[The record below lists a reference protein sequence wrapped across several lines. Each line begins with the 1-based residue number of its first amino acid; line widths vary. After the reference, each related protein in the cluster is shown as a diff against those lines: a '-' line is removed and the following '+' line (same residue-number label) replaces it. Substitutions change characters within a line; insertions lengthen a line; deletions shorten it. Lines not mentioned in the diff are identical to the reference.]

1 MFIFQPKANFL
12 EIMKKVNLSFV
23 VELLYN
29 AIKFIAHTCFSIF
42 NVLLKLIVTDEFGNF
57 TGFVYNQSAHLHF
70 ERFLKSMRNLFL
82 LFITI

>member
-42 NVLLKLIVTDEFGNF
+42 NVLLKLIVTDELE
-57 TGFVYNQSAHLHF
+57 TSLD
-70 ERFLKSMRNLFL
+70 
-82 LFITI
+82 LFIIKVRIYISNVF

>member
-1 MFIFQPKANFL
+1 MFIFQLKANFL

-42 NVLLKLIVTDEFGNF
+42 NVLLKLIVTDELE
-57 TGFVYNQSAHLHF
+57 TSLD
-70 ERFLKSMRNLFL
+70 
-82 LFITI
+82 LFIIKVRIYISNVF